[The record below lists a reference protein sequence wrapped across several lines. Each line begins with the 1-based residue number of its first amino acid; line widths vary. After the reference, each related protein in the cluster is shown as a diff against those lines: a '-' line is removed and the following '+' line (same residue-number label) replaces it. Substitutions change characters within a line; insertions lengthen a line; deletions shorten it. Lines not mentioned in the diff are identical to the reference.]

1 MISMS
6 VRFPRRSRTCRPVVP
21 ASPSMKTFLVANN
34 SITRGLDDAAEGAN
48 AETPGATAATAPKKA
63 RDDGDSFI
71 ALKCPSSVEWRN
83 WKVWWNRGMQPAKQ
97 IINCADLRSSRQA
110 GRQSER
116 SVSRRQA
123 DREAIRHTQITDR
136 KTQNDRSIDGGL
148 FAGFAGCG
156 ALRHLADPP
165 LIEGTK
171 ITKTSCSVAA
181 AFILS
186 RRRRGVP
193 LASCG
198 TY

>member
-97 IINCADLRSSRQA
+97 IINCADLRSSSRHRQA
-110 GRQSER
+110 WRAARAMAQTAD
-116 SVSRRQA
+116 RRQEQTEKQS
-123 DREAIRHTQITDR
+123 DKYTQITDR
-136 KTQNDRSIDGGL
+136 KTQNDRSIRSM
-148 FAGFAGCG
+148 ARVR
-156 ALRHLADPP
+156 LRRIAPP
-165 LIEGTK
+165 
-171 ITKTSCSVAA
+171 C
-181 AFILS
+181 
-186 RRRRGVP
+186 
-193 LASCG
+193 
-198 TY
+198 